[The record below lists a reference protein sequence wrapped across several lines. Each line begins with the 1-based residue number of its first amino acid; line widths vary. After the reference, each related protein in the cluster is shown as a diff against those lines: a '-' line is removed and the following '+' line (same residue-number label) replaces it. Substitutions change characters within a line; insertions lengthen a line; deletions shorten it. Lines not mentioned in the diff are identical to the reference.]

1 VKKAAAMLIVL
12 GAVVFSSVAFAG
24 NGAHLNA
31 HLARID
37 AHVAKYEAKCNVA
50 NPKAQCA
57 ARKARIVAHLTK
69 FEGKLDARIAKVKK
83 AERKALLQ
91 SARDHVA
98 SLLASL

>member
-1 VKKAAAMLIVL
+1 MLILV

-24 NGAHLNA
+24 NGGHLNA

-37 AHVAKYEAKCNVA
+37 AHVAKYAAKCNVA
-50 NPKAQCA
+50 NPKPKCA

-69 FEGKLDARIAKVKK
+69 FEAKLDARIAKVKK

-91 SARDHVA
+91 NARDHIA
-98 SLLASL
+98 ALLASL